1 MLFRQ
6 QHRVRKVAFKQKVR
20 TSTRVMIREN
30 QCERILR
37 FGASSLWF
45 FHKLRV
51 IASSMSSV
59 STGSPRE
66 NMYPFKLEGAAID
79 GDPSG
84 VYNSTES
91 LGRRAAPTPLP
102 SSAKVKTAGS

>member
-20 TSTRVMIREN
+20 TNTRVMIREN

-66 NMYPFKLEGAAID
+66 NMYPSSWKEPQSD
-79 GDPSG
+79 GDPSE
-84 VYNSTES
+84 VY
-91 LGRRAAPTPLP
+91 
-102 SSAKVKTAGS
+102 K

>member
-1 MLFRQ
+1 MLFR

-84 VYNSTES
+84 GTIVPNRLVGAQRPHHY
-91 LGRRAAPTPLP
+91 RRVPKLRPP
-102 SSAKVKTAGS
+102 